1 MHTMDNWLVLRLQH
15 LPSLIVF
22 VNHFLAATSLG
33 AEQQL
38 AVLGFAPG
46 APPHRDVERHDE
58 QIGNKEMQ
66 ITFSYASG
74 RRVAAVVL
82 AVGGDFIRVASPR
95 SAGGFNIYLL
105 DQDWITET
113 GKTVRVEALRLG
125 DGAGFSSE
133 ISPKRARSTRMRT
146 VAVAASSGW

>member
-1 MHTMDNWLVLRLQH
+1 
-15 LPSLIVF
+15 
-22 VNHFLAATSLG
+22 
-33 AEQQL
+33 
-38 AVLGFAPG
+38 
-46 APPHRDVERHDE
+46 
-58 QIGNKEMQ
+58 MQ

-74 RRVAAVVL
+74 RRVAAAVL

-133 ISPKRARSTRMRT
+133 ISPKRAPSTRMRA

>member
-1 MHTMDNWLVLRLQH
+1 
-15 LPSLIVF
+15 
-22 VNHFLAATSLG
+22 
-33 AEQQL
+33 
-38 AVLGFAPG
+38 
-46 APPHRDVERHDE
+46 
-58 QIGNKEMQ
+58 MQ

-74 RRVAAVVL
+74 RRVAAAVQ

-113 GKTVRVEALRLG
+113 GKTVRVEGLRLG
-125 DGAGFSSE
+125 DGAGLSSE
-133 ISPKRARSTRMRT
+133 ISRKRARSPRMRT